1 MGEGLC
7 TGEEKGSKSQDHGSN
22 GSQGA
27 KKRKR
32 EAAEPAGEPGETTAQ
47 METEECAGEIEQLR
61 WNPLLCLC

>member
-7 TGEEKGSKSQDHGSN
+7 TGEEKGSKSQDHGIN

-27 KKRKR
+27 TKRKR

-47 METEECAGEIEQLR
+47 METERNVQVK
-61 WNPLLCLC
+61 